1 MRGNLHPM
9 KPSLIKIATCL
20 LLTLFASTATAV
32 ELNDVYKFLG
42 KYRVTTVKGL
52 KVYFPDSAAEAMPRV
67 VKRLQEVREKFDKRF
82 PEQIDYEVKVILTDH
97 DDRISSSSDPEFD
110 WINLGMFE
118 EIGALSTRAYSM
130 EKRFSLR
137 LSNILLL
144 RTLASASNSWKRKLG
159 TLSVPQWFLDGI
171 TLHNAF
177 SLDSIHY
184 SRLLDMAR
192 SNRLYNLERLNT
204 IVSQPTL
211 IKEEMRFQAHS
222 MLAFWDKNYKENAGL
237 ELMRQIMKN
246 PGQFRQTFQKVY
258 GVSLAEAF
266 AEYKNYVS
274 KRCAE
279 VKDQIDCSSVLID
292 DKEIGGQFFRSL
304 RQISPEERIWVS
316 SRRYS
321 TETYDLYYQK
331 NGQNPRVLAKNVHP
345 LLWVD
350 DFSREIVFARY
361 WVNSQKQRRLGL
373 YLTTP
378 EGPRQCLTNEAG
390 SFKPLGK
397 KFGRVFYTSIKSGIT
412 RVMSVDPEF
421 KNSTRVEFAFPP
433 SLHPLD
439 LALDKTCRDLFY
451 VFETPD
457 FKKRLAVVSMRNDD
471 KPLDPRELFNSD
483 GDIRAL
489 TFVDDKLWFAAEKD
503 FFTTQLLSL
512 DMNEKTIDKHSA
524 LPGGVWDFQLKD
536 GSAQVVTL
544 ADGGFWSTTLTGSSP
559 MAKLPDELEV
569 VKVNHLSPLKSS
581 VYKSEYQTS
590 YWKPIVS
597 EDEEGPV
604 FGIYNYRTDKLD
616 RSSIVVAPRYGF
628 KSKNWGYESAYTRR
642 FGLFKVRASIVD
654 EVKEKSYLGNEY
666 FERTRAKVLDVQYPF
681 SLSTTLNLGMDL
693 TKRGIAKIPENGN
706 PYPTVGRDHS
716 FYAKLNHRA
725 IRTEPYW
732 EIFPRKGRTVNAYY
746 KRGNEFLDGELNYDS
761 MGLHWREHV
770 PLNNA
775 WVLTGRAWVAE
786 DDKENNIRRPDDL
799 SLGGGDFL
807 RAFDS
812 GFISGDSLRAFS
824 LHLGRPVKFQFPRFM
839 GWIYNEFLAAE
850 VFAEMADVRN
860 TGQEFRYYFDRG
872 IELRMQA
879 LLFKRIPM
887 SFQLGI
893 AWQNGGNESNTFFA
907 VDVTDFSEIFQ

>member
-1 MRGNLHPM
+1 M
-9 KPSLIKIATCL
+9 AL
-20 LLTLFASTATAV
+20 LVASVSAA
-32 ELNDVYKFLG
+32 ELDNVYKFLG
-42 KYRVTTVKGL
+42 NYRVSTVKGL
-52 KVYFPDSAAEAMPRV
+52 KVYFPESASDSIPRIIAS
-67 VKRLQEVREKFDKRF
+67 LQEVRSQFDKRF
-82 PEQIDYEVKVILTDH
+82 PEQAGYEVKVILTDH
-97 DDRISSSSDPEFD
+97 DDRISSSSDPDFD

-118 EIGALSTRAYSM
+118 EIGALSTRAYSL

-137 LSNILLL
+137 LSSILLL

-159 TLSVPQWFLDGI
+159 TLSVPQWYLDGL

-192 SNRLYNLERLNT
+192 SERLYNLERLNT

-222 MLAFWDKNYKENAGL
+222 MLAYWDKTYRENGGL
-237 ELMRQIMKN
+237 ELMRQIMKR
-246 PGQFRQTFQKVY
+246 PGQFRQIFRNVY
-258 GVSLAEAF
+258 GVSLGEAF
-266 AEYKNYVS
+266 DNFNKYVS
-274 KRCAE
+274 KRCSE
-279 VKDQIDCSSVLID
+279 VKDKIDCAAVMID
-292 DKEIGGQFFRSL
+292 EKEIGGQFFRSL
-304 RQISPEERIWVS
+304 RQLSPDEQIWVS
-316 SRRYS
+316 SKRYS
-321 TETYDLYYQK
+321 TETYDLYYRK
-331 NGQNPRVLAKNVHP
+331 NGQRPRILAKNVHP
-345 LLWVD
+345 LLFVD
-350 DFSREIVFARY
+350 EFSREIVFARY

-373 YLTTP
+373 YQTTP
-378 EGPRQCLTNEAG
+378 EGPVRCLVNEPG

-433 SLHPLD
+433 SVHPLD
-439 LALDKTCRDLFY
+439 LALDKACRDLFY

-471 KPLDPRELFNSD
+471 KPLEPRQIFISD

-489 TFVDDKLWFAAEKD
+489 SFVEDRLWFAAEKD
-503 FFTTQLLSL
+503 FFTTQLISF
-512 DMNEKTIDKHSA
+512 DNVAKTFDKHSA
-524 LPGGVWDFQLKD
+524 LPGGVWDFSIKD
-536 GSAQVVTL
+536 GAPQVVTL
-544 ADGGFWSTTLTGSSP
+544 ADGGFWATTLTGSDEL
-559 MAKLPDELEV
+559 AKLPDQPEL
-569 VKVNHLSPLKSS
+569 VKIKALSPVKSS

-590 YWKPIVS
+590 YWKPIIS

-616 RSSIVVAPRYGF
+616 RSSIVVAPKYGF
-628 KSKNWGYESAYTRR
+628 ESKNWGYEGAYTRR

-654 EVKEKSYLGNEY
+654 EVKEKSYLGNDY
-666 FERTRAKVLDVQYPF
+666 FERSRSKVLDIEYPF
-681 SLSTTLNLGMDL
+681 SLSTTLSLGMDL

-716 FYAKLNHRA
+716 FYAKVNHLA

-732 EIFPRKGRTVNAYY
+732 EVFPRKGREVTAYY

-761 MGLHWREHV
+761 MGLRWNEYI
-770 PLNNA
+770 PINNA
-775 WVLTGRAWVAE
+775 WVLTGRAWIAE

-799 SLGGGDFL
+799 SLGGGDYL

-839 GWIYNEFLAAE
+839 GWIYNEFLAVQA
-850 VFAEMADVRN
+850 FAEMADVRS
-860 TGQEFRYYFDRG
+860 TGQKFRFFFDRG
-872 IELRMQA
+872 IELHMQA

-887 SFQLGI
+887 RFHIGYAI
-893 AWQNGGNESNTFFA
+893 QNGGEESNTFFA